1 MAAILPYLRS
11 SVFEPEI
18 THAMSVAFDE
28 VCQALGVDNANEG
41 ERRELATKIIAL
53 ARSGERNADR
63 MRDRVLRE
71 RHESA
76 PELRQTVRKWRG
88 VG

>member
-28 VCQALGVDNANEG
+28 ACQALSIEETNED

-71 RHESA
+71 AQPVA
-76 PELRQTVRKWRG
+76 PELPRTVRRWRG
-88 VG
+88 LQ